1 MCIITPA
8 PILGHTWT
16 IQAGTRETTKTV
28 NGNKDVETG
37 GKFNETEHSYLHR
50 HLNQENSHEQETVPA
65 VTRLHS
71 RWSSSSRDVVDKPPS
86 QPLSCRRMSRGR
98 PSTSRAGTT
107 TVRPPLLRG
116 KAFRRLLHG
125 ACRWTSSSRS
135 ALDRV
140 PTLAPRLLLIE

>member
-16 IQAGTRETTKTV
+16 IQAGTTRETTKTV
-28 NGNKDVETG
+28 NGNKDVKTG
-37 GKFNETEHSYLHR
+37 RKSIEKVHSYLHR
-50 HLNQENSHEQETVPA
+50 HLNRENSHKQETVPA
-65 VTRLHS
+65 VTRLQS
-71 RWSSSSRDVVDKPPS
+71 RWSSSSRDIVDTPPS
-86 QPLSCRRMSRGR
+86 QPSRGR
-98 PSTSRAGTT
+98 PSTSRAGTTT